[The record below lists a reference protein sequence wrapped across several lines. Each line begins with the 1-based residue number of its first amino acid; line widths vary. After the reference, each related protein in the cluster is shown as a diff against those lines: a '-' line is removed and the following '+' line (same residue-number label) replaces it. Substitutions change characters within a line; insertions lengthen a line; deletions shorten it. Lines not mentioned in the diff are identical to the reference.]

1 MTSANQITRIY
12 RALAQHYGP
21 LHWWPAKT
29 RFEVIVGAFLTQNTS
44 WNNVE
49 LALKNLR
56 RVGVLSVSGIR
67 GVGLAD
73 LEQLVRPS
81 GYYRQKAAR
90 LKLFV
95 HYLDQRYKGSLN
107 RMFRQPVDALRT
119 ELLSQ
124 NGIGPETADAILLYA
139 GKLPVFVVDAYTKRI
154 FERHSITKPDA
165 KYEQV
170 RHHVEVAFA
179 SEFAALELVDHY
191 NEFHALIVQTGKD
204 HCGRV
209 AQCER
214 CPLQSLLSAAA
225 IRSRSE
231 DAGARPGKPKRSP
244 QNLQRQKQKSS
255 QRAAC

>member
-1 MTSANQITRIY
+1 MTSTPIASIY
-12 RALAQHYGP
+12 HALAQHYGP
-21 LHWWPAKT
+21 LHWWPAQT

-56 RVGVLSVSGIR
+56 RAGVLNISGIR
-67 GVGLAD
+67 QIALAD

-90 LKLFV
+90 LKMFV
-95 HYLDQRYKGSLN
+95 AYVDEGYKGSLN
-107 RMFRQPVDALRT
+107 RMFAQPLDVLRT

-139 GKLPVFVVDAYTKRI
+139 GELPVFVVDAYTKRI
-154 FERHSITKPDA
+154 FERHGIAEAGT

-170 RHHVEVAFA
+170 RNQVQTAFA
-179 SEFAALELVDHY
+179 SEFAGVELADHY
-191 NEFHALIVQTGKD
+191 NEFHALIVQAGKD

-209 AQCER
+209 AQCEG
-214 CPLQSLLSAAA
+214 CPLQSLLPIAVSQ
-225 IRSRSE
+225 SQS
-231 DAGARPGKPKRSP
+231 KRGP
-244 QNLQRQKQKSS
+244 
-255 QRAAC
+255 AEE